1 MFERMLGFVLVLTRI
16 SAFFLVLPI
25 YGAKVIPVQIKVA
38 AAILLSL
45 FFYYIT
51 PVPAGLR
58 EASFPTAVLLTAG
71 EAMYGLAL
79 GLIIAMLFA
88 VVQLS
93 TRMVEQQMGLTMMEI
108 LDPMSEDE
116 GSSLGSLMEMIFTLL
131 LLTANGHHLF
141 LLTLSKSYQALP
153 AGAKPSLSLLTSGV
167 IGAGTAMFLA
177 SLRLA
182 VPMLAAMLIL
192 MVALA
197 LLARLVPEMNI
208 LFVSM
213 PARLLL
219 GLFLIV
225 TFLPFVN
232 TFVAEMADWM
242 TKLLPI

>member
-1 MFERMLGFVLVLTRI
+1 MFERMLGFVLILTRI
-16 SAFFLVLPI
+16 SAFLLVLPI
-25 YGAKVIPVQIKVA
+25 YGSKVIPVQIKVA

-45 FFYYIT
+45 FFYSIT
-51 PVPAGLR
+51 PLPAGLQ

-79 GLIIAMLFA
+79 GLVIAMLFA

-93 TRMVEQQMGLTMMEI
+93 TRIVEQQMGLTMMEV
-108 LDPMSEDE
+108 LDPMTEDE

-131 LLTANGHHLF
+131 LLSANGHHLF
-141 LLTLSKSYQALP
+141 LLTLSKSYEAFP
-153 AGAKPSLSLLTSGV
+153 AGTKPSLGLLTSGV
-167 IGAGTAMFLA
+167 IGASTAMFLA

-182 VPMLAAMLIL
+182 VPMLTAMLIL

-225 TFLPFVN
+225 TFLPLLS
-232 TFVAEMADWM
+232 TFVGEMADWM